1 MHRICIRTT
10 TIEIYVPLSHESMC
24 LLFCTLL
31 NLNNKLSI
39 SLCTRFYIF
48 SSHSTETKEEAAG
61 SNTAVTVVVVIVIIC
76 LLGAASVFLALKY
89 MAKSPEVTPVMEEK
103 KSGSQGETKRKRRKK
118 LKHSSSTTGVGEGPG
133 VSKTPEAQGGEK
145 KKRRRK
151 RSRVGG
157 QNQNQK
163 GRQQTPKQGSA

>member
-1 MHRICIRTT
+1 MISFTFSIAASLLWCTVSVSEQQLLRFMWHYHIGLRAFCFLPSSIWIT
-10 TIEIYVPLSHESMC
+10 SC
-24 LLFCTLL
+24 LY
-31 NLNNKLSI
+31 S
-39 SLCTRFYIF
+39 CTRFYIF
-48 SSHSTETKEEAAG
+48 SSHSTETKGEAAG
-61 SNTAVTVVVVIVIIC
+61 STTAVIVVVVIVIIC

-157 QNQNQK
+157 QN
-163 GRQQTPKQGSA
+163 